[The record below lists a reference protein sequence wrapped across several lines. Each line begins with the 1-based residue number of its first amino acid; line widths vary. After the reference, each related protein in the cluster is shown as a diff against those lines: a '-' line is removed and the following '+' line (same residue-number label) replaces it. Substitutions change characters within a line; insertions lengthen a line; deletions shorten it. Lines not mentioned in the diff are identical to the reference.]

1 MKRGSD
7 APVTGVELHARAGR
21 AVLVGCDERA
31 LPAEL
36 VSALHEWARV
46 AQAVHH
52 GGGRE
57 VRTLA
62 SSRGRQLAAR
72 IAGHTGTVVGY
83 VDPVQGSTEPVGP
96 AACHRTEPT
105 PWATGLTVSAVT
117 AALVVIMMVAL
128 AQALAETSRWLAALA
143 TVLVAVG
150 LAPSIWL
157 VRGVPVWRWVGYGLA
172 AGIGCGWFVLLL
184 SLLG

>member
-1 MKRGSD
+1 MPGN
-7 APVTGVELHARAGR
+7 AVELRARAGR
-21 AVLVGCDERA
+21 AVLVGCDDRV

-57 VRTLA
+57 VRVLA

-72 IAGHTGTVVGY
+72 VAGHIGVVVGY
-83 VDPVQGSTEPVGP
+83 VDPVEGGIELIGP
-96 AACHRTEPT
+96 AAGDRSEPT

-117 AALVVIMMVAL
+117 AVIVVIMEVAL
-128 AQALAETSRWLAALA
+128 AQALAGTSRWLAALA
-143 TVLVAVG
+143 AVLVAAG
-150 LAPSIWL
+150 LVPSIWL

-172 AGIGCGWFVLLL
+172 GGIGCGWLVLLL

>member
-1 MKRGSD
+1 M
-7 APVTGVELHARAGR
+7 ELRARAGR
-21 AVLVGCDERA
+21 PVLVGCDDSA

-57 VRTLA
+57 VSLLA
-62 SSRGRQLAAR
+62 TSRGRQLAAR
-72 IAGHTGTVVGY
+72 VAGHTGVLVCY
-83 VDPVQGSTEPVGP
+83 VDPVQGGSELVGP
-96 AACHRTEPT
+96 AAGDAAEPT

-117 AALVVIMMVAL
+117 AAIVVIMEVAL

-143 TVLVAVG
+143 TVLVAAG

-157 VRGVPVWRWVGYGLA
+157 ALGIPVWRWVGYGLA